1 MKKYLAALV
10 PFVVCSLAS
19 LLFFLAEPKD
29 YPDPSYPYR
38 TPAYLGYFTNRWF
51 WIGVVLSVIV
61 LFIIGIEDFSN
72 YLKRRE
78 QQRFFR

>member
-10 PFVVCSLAS
+10 PFVVCSLVS
-19 LLFFLAEPKD
+19 LLFFLADPKD

-38 TPAYLGYFTNRWF
+38 TPAYLAYFTKGWF
-51 WIGVVLSVIV
+51 WIGVILSVMV
-61 LFIIGIEDFSN
+61 LFIIGIEEFFG

-78 QQRFFR
+78 QRRFFR